1 MIVPVT
7 NLWDDNTSYEEKIT
21 WIKNN
26 QHVCLNP
33 FQTYYY
39 QIEFDGQRFPKFQKT
54 VLNNSCCC
62 SIKLN
67 ADIEKIKN
75 NVFNGTL
82 GEECQ
87 VCWNSEAQTGTSERT
102 MSLINL
108 PVDDINNF
116 IESGNTDGFHYRI
129 KFSNLCNL
137 ACRTCSPTFSSK
149 YAQTYKSIIP
159 QELYN
164 DISSNP
170 AVWTSIT
177 NSIIESCKTHSL
189 VTVTLLGGES
199 LIQPGAV
206 KLIDWLVDNQ
216 LPVSLNITTNLT
228 NLNTKVVKRLHQ
240 IKHIEFALS
249 IDSVNNNY
257 EYVRWPAKFSTIEKN
272 LAVISTYT
280 NTSLTIQPVWS
291 LNNIFYINEFLD
303 WWHKWFTTNKEIL
316 IKNVVM
322 HRPHFMTIQ
331 NLPVRYRRQL
341 LEVLTN
347 ALSHPI
353 FNSHLQ
359 ESLHHYI
366 LGITDFL
373 KTESIIYDHFDLFL
387 HETAKQDR
395 ATNSDFKIGNWRFYN
410 ILTLQDQHLYDQHP
424 NLKLLPTEQQTM
436 YNLHLPL

>member
-1 MIVPVT
+1 MKIPDT
-7 NLWDDNTSYEEKIT
+7 KRWPNNISYNEKIA

-39 QIEFDGQRFPKFQKT
+39 QVEFDGQRDPNQQRAK
-54 VLNNSCCC
+54 LRNNCCC
-62 SIKLN
+62 NIKPN
-67 ADIEKIKN
+67 ANIEVVKDNILK
-75 NVFNGTL
+75 GICSS
-82 GEECQ
+82 ECQ
-87 VCWNSEAQTGTSERT
+87 NCWELESQTGSSERT
-102 MSLINL
+102 MSLINIDSRTL
-108 PVDDINNF
+108 NNF
-116 IESGNTDGFHYRI
+116 IETGNCTSYHYRI

-149 YAQTYKSIIP
+149 YAQTYKSVIP
-159 QELYN
+159 QDLYN

-170 AVWTSIT
+170 EVWASIT
-177 NSIIESCKTHSL
+177 NSIIETCKTHQS

-228 NLNTKVVKRLHQ
+228 NLNTKVVERLQ
-240 IKHIEFALS
+240 YFKHIDFALS
-249 IDSVNNNY
+249 IDSVNINY
-257 EYVRWPAKFSTIEKN
+257 EYVRWPAKFSTIEQN
-272 LAVISTYT
+272 LAVASTYT
-280 NTSLTIQPVWS
+280 NASLTIQPVWS
-291 LNNIFYINEFLD
+291 LNNIFYINEFLN
-303 WWHKWFTTNKEIL
+303 WWHKWFTTNKEIP

-331 NLPVRYRRQL
+331 NLPVRYRQQL

-395 ATNSDFKIGNWRFYN
+395 ATNSDFKIGNRRFYN